1 MSIYFD
7 SNTLFKN
14 AYKGTFAMDE
24 FNHIDMRKFDKCLI
38 IFNSI
43 TRDMQTMGHWLA
55 LYSKRLK
62 DNTIYVTFFDS
73 FGLSIT
79 YYNPILQNYIKKLS
93 PYIKKFDFNTFPLQS
108 NNSYVCGAYVC
119 FIAEKL
125 VLGQYLKEICDQN
138 FKKNNRK
145 YNDLQVVRF
154 IKQRWYKNG
163 CDAEFCVT
171 TIFIPSLFNKS
182 NYLQIIIFVVVLFKV
197 LITYFFKILS

>member
-1 MSIYFD
+1 MDEIQLNSFFTRSKKKYFNDRSSMSIYFD
-7 SNTLFKN
+7 SNSLFKN
-14 AYKGTFAMDE
+14 VYKGTFAMDE
-24 FNHIDMRKFDKCLI
+24 FDHIDMRKFNKCLI

-55 LYSKRLK
+55 LYSFRLN

-73 FGLSIT
+73 FGLSISH
-79 YYNPILQNYIKKLS
+79 YNPILRNYIKLHS

-125 VLGQYLKEICDQN
+125 VLGQYLKEICDQY

-163 CDAEFCVT
+163 CDAEFC
-171 TIFIPSLFNKS
+171 PMKSYESECFNCRC
-182 NYLQIIIFVVVLFKV
+182 
-197 LITYFFKILS
+197 